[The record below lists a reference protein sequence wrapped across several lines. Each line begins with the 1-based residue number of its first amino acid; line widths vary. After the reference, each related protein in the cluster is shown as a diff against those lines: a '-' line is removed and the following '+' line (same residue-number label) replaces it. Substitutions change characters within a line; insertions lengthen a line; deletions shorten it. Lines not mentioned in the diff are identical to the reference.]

1 MSFTQNYLKGK
12 TYFAIITFLF
22 NKYNANLQIMQTD
35 HLLIS
40 SESIKENLLRRRK
53 LSSFKVIFKMRSTF
67 NTNDVSRATLPTVTG
82 TGSSNHTLEKHIFK
96 KIEKLKIIL
105 SDFERQKKV
114 TKKAFYFYLVRT

>member
-1 MSFTQNYLKGK
+1 
-12 TYFAIITFLF
+12 
-22 NKYNANLQIMQTD
+22 
-35 HLLIS
+35 
-40 SESIKENLLRRRK
+40 
-53 LSSFKVIFKMRSTF
+53 MRSTF

-82 TGSSNHTLEKHIFK
+82 TGSSNHTLEKHVFK

>member
-1 MSFTQNYLKGK
+1 
-12 TYFAIITFLF
+12 
-22 NKYNANLQIMQTD
+22 MQTD

-53 LSSFKVIFKMRSTF
+53 LSSFKVIFKMKSTF
-67 NTNDVSRATLPTVTG
+67 NTNDVSRVTLPLVTG
-82 TGSSNHTLEKHIFK
+82 TGSSNRTLENTFSK

-105 SDFERQKKV
+105 SDLERQKQV